1 MMKRTWIAAVFMT
14 AAAVGSAFAMKP
26 VTLEDQGSFMAGGT
40 VVTAPGTYRGNEDP
54 SDKAGQ
60 TLHGDHAYV
69 FYQKPARAH
78 RTALVFLH
86 GAGQSGKTWE
96 TTPDGRDGFQNI
108 FLEKGYATYIV
119 DQPRRGRAGRSTTS
133 QTISAQPDDQLWYN
147 NFRIGQWPQKFDNAA
162 VKDDAAWR
170 DQFFRQM
177 TPNTGDFDNG
187 VVSDA
192 MAAVF
197 DKAGDGVL
205 ITHSQGG
212 VPGWYTA
219 LKNRHVK
226 GIIAIEPGSFLFPEG
241 EVPPPEETTSP
252 FPTAGIGIP
261 ADEFMKLT
269 RIPILVLYGDN
280 IPAENEKTAVW
291 GLDTWRIRLNLA
303 KKWAQTI
310 NAHGGDATVV
320 FLPEAGIYGSTH
332 FMMSD
337 TNNRDVADFMEH
349 WMKEKELD

>member
-1 MMKRTWIAAVFMT
+1 METYMVLIIFMT
-14 AAAVGSAFAMKP
+14 AQLSARPCRVFCDAK
-26 VTLEDQGSFMAGGT
+26 DQGSFMAGGS

-69 FYQKPARAH
+69 FYQKPTRAH

-170 DQFFRQM
+170 GQFFRQM

-205 ITHSQGG
+205 INGIPVGG
-212 VPGWYTA
+212 VLDADTA
-219 LKNRHVK
+219 SKL
-226 GIIAIEPGSFLFPEG
+226 
-241 EVPPPEETTSP
+241 
-252 FPTAGIGIP
+252 GIGCVSNSHRTGQLLIP
-261 ADEFMKLT
+261 RRRSAAARRDDEPF
-269 RIPILVLYGDN
+269 RC
-280 IPAENEKTAVW
+280 
-291 GLDTWRIRLNLA
+291 R
-303 KKWAQTI
+303 
-310 NAHGGDATVV
+310 HGGFRQTDHEADAHPTLV
-320 FLPEAGIYGSTH
+320 G
-332 FMMSD
+332 
-337 TNNRDVADFMEH
+337 
-349 WMKEKELD
+349 W